1 MRNLA
6 IIAAAT
12 AMLTATVASAQ
23 GPPDRERRGG
33 GERAAPQQR
42 AAPERGRAE
51 RPQTQ
56 MREQRAPRVESPSRQ
71 VPSAAQVD
79 RSEERRARRSAERER
94 PVVRERQRERA
105 AVERRQRE
113 RPAAEQRQK
122 ERPDVSERRRERIEP
137 RRDRAERREERV
149 DRRAEQRREQV
160 ERSAVPGRDRVE
172 RREGSAE
179 RGLER
184 GGDRTSRHEA
194 VRTAR
199 VQLTQEQ
206 RVRLRDSFDRQRA
219 RVTNVRFAARTG
231 THIPR
236 RVGLYAIPA
245 AVLAIIPA
253 YSAYRYVYYE
263 DYICIVDPGTYEI
276 VDVIEYGPSGPPP
289 GGPQIAALELTA
301 AERELILDSIG
312 PDFPSADIRIG
323 LALGAEVPR
332 AVELFAFPE
341 IVIDRVPK
349 VRSYRFIVV
358 DRDVVIVDPRQREIA
373 LVLRR

>member
-6 IIAAAT
+6 IAAA
-12 AMLTATVASAQ
+12 AAVMLTATVASAQ

-51 RPQTQ
+51 RPQVQ
-56 MREQRAPRVESPSRQ
+56 MREQRAPRVERPSRQ
-71 VPSAAQVD
+71 VPSAAQAD

-105 AVERRQRE
+105 AVERRQR
-113 RPAAEQRQK
+113 

-160 ERSAVPGRDRVE
+160 EPRRAVQDRERAEKREGKAVPTFD
-172 RREGSAE
+172 RRE
-179 RGLER
+179 
-184 GGDRTSRHEA
+184 DRAGQREA

-199 VQLTQEQ
+199 AQLTQEQ

-219 RVTNVRFAARTG
+219 RVTNVRFATRIG

-236 RVGLYAIPA
+236 RVRLYAIPA

-263 DYICIVDPGTYEI
+263 DYICIVDPVTYEI

-312 PDFPSADIRIG
+312 PDFPAADVRIG

-332 AVELFAFPE
+332 AVELFAFPD

-349 VRSYRFIVV
+349 VRSYRFVV
-358 DRDVVIVDPRQREIA
+358 VNRDVVIVDPRQREIA